1 MRLQK
6 TSPVSTLPR
15 WPRCKNV
22 QQQSVR
28 KHMTSRWFCEGIFVN
43 EVIPKLNKTLPGIFN
58 IRVLPDLS
66 LFAVS
71 FTGSSW
77 KSCWKFIQTPK
88 SISYLHCVFC
98 WELTRKQPDA
108 QGLRNFTIGK
118 KPPTFGQMR
127 RGGEELKQLNWL
139 YSNDVPNVWNDE
151 NCWHF
156 FLEGISWVKNKRII
170 VSFHAVQQG
179 RGQVS
184 LPLPS
189 TGIPLDVLW
198 GSSRPKRWS
207 RWVEKIRIASW
218 VKKWSVL
225 PIWEYGFI
233 IEEK

>member
-1 MRLQK
+1 
-6 TSPVSTLPR
+6 
-15 WPRCKNV
+15 
-22 QQQSVR
+22 
-28 KHMTSRWFCEGIFVN
+28 MTSRWFCEGIFVN

-127 RGGEELKQLNWL
+127 RGGEELKQLNCCIQMMCQMSGMMKIVDISFWKGSLGSKTKGSL
-139 YSNDVPNVWNDE
+139 Y
-151 NCWHF
+151 HF
-156 FLEGISWVKNKRII
+156 MQFSKAGARCP
-170 VSFHAVQQG
+170 F
-179 RGQVS
+179 
-184 LPLPS
+184 PS
-189 TGIPLDVLW
+189 QTGIPLDVLW

-225 PIWEYGFI
+225 QWLVMQRCGSW
-233 IEEK
+233 

>member
-88 SISYLHCVFC
+88 SISYLHCVFV
-98 WELTRKQPDA
+98 
-108 QGLRNFTIGK
+108 G
-118 KPPTFGQMR
+118 
-127 RGGEELKQLNWL
+127 NWL
-139 YSNDVPNVWNDE
+139 GNSLMPKAYAISR
-151 NCWHF
+151 
-156 FLEGISWVKNKRII
+156 LEKNHPPLDRWGVGVKNWNNWIAVFKWCAKCLEWWKLLTFLFGRDLLGQKQKDHCII
-170 VSFHAVQQG
+170 SCSSARQG
-179 RGQVS
+179 PGV
-184 LPLPS
+184 PS
-189 TGIPLDVLW
+189 P
-198 GSSRPKRWS
+198 PKRGFPSMFCEDHRDRKGDRDEW
-207 RWVEKIRIASW
+207 RK
-218 VKKWSVL
+218 
-225 PIWEYGFI
+225 YGSPLGWKNGVFCNG
-233 IEEK
+233 

>member
-71 FTGSSW
+71 FTGSW

-127 RGGEELKQLNWL
+127 RGGEGLKQLNCCIQMMCQMSGMMKIVDISFWKGSLGSNTKGSL
-139 YSNDVPNVWNDE
+139 YHFMQFSKAGARCPFLSHPRGFHSMFCEDHRDRKGDRDE
-151 NCWHF
+151 WRKF
-156 FLEGISWVKNKRII
+156 GSPLGWKNG
-170 VSFHAVQQG
+170 VFCNG
-179 RGQVS
+179 
-184 LPLPS
+184 
-189 TGIPLDVLW
+189 
-198 GSSRPKRWS
+198 
-207 RWVEKIRIASW
+207 
-218 VKKWSVL
+218 
-225 PIWEYGFI
+225 
-233 IEEK
+233 